1 MKMKKLLCMV
11 LVGGMLFSMTAFAA
25 SEETLDYSV
34 SEDVAIEYL
43 ESFRLDKIDPINM
56 NEEEV
61 AALFS
66 GDGDI
71 QPHVTAP
78 DDCEPNDTI
87 STAYPYDQMPIMT
100 PQLTSRYELFTLGMR
115 YAGLHSEED
124 EDWYSVSLIAGEDY
138 FVDIRNLGSNWFIQ
152 LYYIK
157 SDGTGYFYSTD
168 SENMPVFTNKSEK
181 YFYFTAEDTGTY
193 YIRVSNGGDWSDE
206 MYYFFYV
213 GPAIQNFDIV
223 GMPTYGGV
231 NLLGDDYRT
240 YTCDLS
246 GLAVP
251 AQTAIINLSMS
262 DNFGEGTIC
271 PEVDKYM
278 RAGGKTYYSTVGSKS
293 NVINNI
299 TGVPLGQVWT
309 IGGKCSKVIHY
320 TNWSG
325 NLNGRFACIMA
336 PYPGNEVSF

>member
-1 MKMKKLLCMV
+1 MKVKKMLCLV
-11 LVGGMLFSMTAFAA
+11 LTSGMLCSMTAFAA
-25 SEETLDYSV
+25 PEETSDYSA
-34 SEDVAIEYL
+34 SEDAVIEYL

-56 NEEEV
+56 DEDEV
-61 AALFS
+61 ADLFA
-66 GDGDI
+66 GEGDI
-71 QPHVTAP
+71 QPYVTEP
-78 DDCEPNDTI
+78 DGCEPNDTI

-100 PQLTSRYELFTLGMR
+100 PRLTSRNELFTLGMR

-124 EDWYSVSLIAGEDY
+124 EDWYSINLTAGEDY

-157 SDGTGYFYSTD
+157 SDGTGYFYTTD
-168 SENMPVFTNKSEK
+168 SENMPVFIDKTER

-193 YIRVSNGGDWSDE
+193 YIRVANGGDWSDE
-206 MYYFFYV
+206 MYYYFYV

-231 NLLGDDYRT
+231 NLLGGDYRT

-246 GLAVP
+246 RMAVP

-262 DNFGEGTIC
+262 DNFGTGTVC
-271 PEVDKYM
+271 PEVAKYM
-278 RAGGKTYYSTVGSKS
+278 SAGGKTYYNTVGNNS

-299 TGVPLGQVWT
+299 AGASLGQVWT
-309 IGGKCSKVIHY
+309 IGGKCTREIHY
-320 TNWSG
+320 TYWSG
-325 NLNGRFACIMA
+325 VLNGRFACIMA